1 MDNQAAMFTAQQMQ
15 YNKMYGMDPGRRMD
29 ELAAAQSQLR
39 PGYGQHPWVK
49 LAVFFFTL
57 ILLLVIFS
65 LFSVILCGPGRH
77 IHLPPQLQF
86 GTVLRFYCSQ
96 WSRARRGRVKIRAEI
111 AQFSLF
117 SPLHFPPSIPGSDQQ
132 QTGLMSNILGYCE
145 PPSRS
150 YLSSIIN
157 GIISTEKKIISP
169 LRRG

>member
-49 LAVFFFTL
+49 LSVFFSIYF
-57 ILLLVIFS
+57 LLVIFS
-65 LFSVILCGPGRH
+65 LFSVILFGPGRH

-96 WSRARRGRVKIRAEI
+96 RSRTRRGRVKIRAEI

-117 SPLHFPPSIPGSDQQ
+117 SPLHFPPSDQQ